1 MANIRDMTSVKP
13 GARVVTADAK
23 QIGRV
28 KVILED
34 EFLVDARLAP
44 DYWLGIETVGEVAED
59 EVQLLI
65 TRSAVGAAKMQ
76 NIKSIDDSSLPSRQ

>member
-1 MANIRDMTSVKP
+1 MANIRDMSGVKP

-28 KVILED
+28 KVVRED
-34 EFLVDARLAP
+34 EFLVEVRFAA
-44 DYWLGIETVGEVAED
+44 DYWLGIETVDEAAED

-65 TRSAVGAAKMQ
+65 TKSAVGSAKLP
-76 NIKSIDDSSLPSRQ
+76 NIKSIDDSSMPSRQ